1 MTITGEREAFERRID
16 QLYHSH
22 SGWLR
27 GWLRRRLDCSH
38 SAEDLTQDTFMRLLT
53 ARDRGGVL
61 AVREPRAYLSTVAGR
76 LLVNHYR
83 RLSLERTYKET
94 LALLPPE
101 QAPSPEWR
109 LALLETLQEVDA
121 LLDRL
126 PEQVRTAF
134 LLSQLE
140 GLTYAA
146 IAEHLAVSERTVKR
160 YMARALEE
168 CILLMD

>member
-1 MTITGEREAFERRID
+1 MTIAGEKEAFERRID
-16 QLYHSH
+16 QLYYSH

-53 ARDRGGVL
+53 ARDRDGVL

-101 QAPSPEWR
+101 QAPAPEWR

-126 PEQVRTAF
+126 PEKVRTAF

-146 IAEHLAVSERTVKR
+146 IAEHLVVSERTVKR